1 VTGTRVVSSAPKKR
15 SELEHF
21 AMWFHQ
27 DWSVFF
33 PTFEEAADAY
43 VRPLSSERKTI
54 LRAELTTFLVDH
66 GATRGTLRRQ
76 WLKIGAQGGPTNL
89 KDSLRLIIERM

>member
-1 VTGTRVVSSAPKKR
+1 MGYRVMSSSPKKR

-33 PTFEEAADAY
+33 PTFEEASHAY
-43 VRPLSSERKTI
+43 LRLLSSERRAV
-54 LRAELTTFLVDH
+54 LRAELASFLVDH
-66 GATRGTLRRQ
+66 GATRGTLRRG
-76 WLKIGAQGGPTNL
+76 WLKLGAPSSPTNL
-89 KDSLRLIIERM
+89 KDSLRLIVKRM